1 MKKMLFILLAV
12 LGLAS
17 CRQDGDEL
25 GRSGNQASKETK
37 LVSLNLSGDLELP
50 FEDLVQQGK
59 ALTLVP
65 NTKGGK
71 SVLTPTFD
79 EGDQVAALCY
89 VTSLDKTQSSAALP
103 VTLTAKEGGTKLSF
117 FGDVP
122 VPTSMLNGQN
132 LLLSVFVGFNPDGT
146 LKEYPT
152 SAPYYAKSGT
162 RTPITNYPIALQ
174 AKAQID
180 YKGQAGSTTTG
191 SYRNLALKFKLVGS
205 LIRCAIKNETDR
217 ELTVKALE
225 LHGLGAEG
233 IKLAKPTS
241 GSSQETFVTSDKTD
255 PANAV
260 RLYTLPTP
268 VKLLVNGEV
277 GYYIVYAPLV
287 SKEDG
292 RNIDYKGYIRPILS
306 DATLQAEYSGTQ
318 TPKVLPQD
326 RMGKLAL
333 TTIILKE
340 KGAISPDG
348 IPLQYWNA
356 HIYYRGTS
364 GAKLLTLS
372 EWPGAGATYG
382 NNGSYSFTGNIIGWE
397 EKGFYFR
404 PDEVT
409 PAEVTSLGQ
418 GVHIPTAAEL
428 DGVFLPETFKLDPAR
443 NSVPDSYSTAS
454 AYNVTKL
461 EDIEVGKKRIAG
473 SGSYWRGALESQLG
487 DNKLRTALF
496 WSGALSRREPVY
508 ALRFGKLSPADV
520 AAYKAKGFKDSEIA
534 QDDKSRVAYMYTY
547 NGEDILVYSCYIGE
561 NDEIRTAEDLKT
573 KNVFGNADNTL
584 RRPSQAYK
592 GAPIYGR
599 TFPYFAAQY
608 SAPNVNS
615 GARRY
620 PSTRQSFAMPRS
632 YNGIYTNSPIPSRYL
647 DLVTP
652 PAPPSGILRLNK
664 RGDTTLESVWIH
676 RADEGQFD
684 PTVNGWQ
691 YESGLNKYSAVVKS
705 FAKDLPKN
713 GGYFVFPLYLLS
725 DKPTT
730 TLYQMR

>member
-12 LGLAS
+12 LGFAS

-50 FEDLVQQGK
+50 FEDLVQEGK

-103 VTLTAKEGGTKLSF
+103 VTLTATEGGKKLSF

-132 LLLSVFVGFNPDGT
+132 LLLSVFVGFKPDGT

-205 LIRCAIKNETDR
+205 LIRCAIKNETER

-225 LHGLGAEG
+225 LHGLGAKG

-241 GSSQETFVTSDKTD
+241 GSSQETFVTSDETD
-255 PANAV
+255 PANTV
-260 RLYTLPTP
+260 QLYTLPTP
-268 VKLLVNGEV
+268 VKLLANGNV

-292 RNIDYKGYIRPILS
+292 RNTDYKGYIRPILS
-306 DATLQAEYSGTQ
+306 DATLQAEYADAQ

-348 IPLQYWNA
+348 IPLQYWNT
-356 HIYYRGTS
+356 HIYYRGTD
-364 GAKLLTLS
+364 GARLLNHT
-372 EWPGAGATYG
+372 EWPGTGATWG
-382 NNGSYSFTGNIIGWE
+382 DNGSYPFTGNIIGWE
-397 EKGFYFR
+397 ENAFYFR
-404 PDEVT
+404 PNEVT
-409 PAEVTSLGQ
+409 PAEVTSLGS

-428 DGVFLPETFKLDPAR
+428 NGIIPPETFNLDPAH
-443 NSVPDSYSTAS
+443 NSVPSYYSTSS
-454 AYNVTKL
+454 AYSVTKA

-473 SGSYWRGALESQLG
+473 SSSYWRADLGPQLN
-487 DNKLRTALF
+487 DAKLRTELF
-496 WSGALSRREPVY
+496 WNGQLSPKDPVY
-508 ALRFGKLSPADV
+508 ALRFGKLSPAEV

-534 QDDKSRVAYMYTY
+534 QDDKSRVAYVYLY
-547 NGEDILVYSCYIGE
+547 NGEDIVVYSCYIGE

-573 KNVFGNADNTL
+573 KNVFDGVV
-584 RRPSQAYK
+584 RPFPRPNQSYN
-592 GAPIYGR
+592 GATIYGR
-599 TFPYFAAQY
+599 VFPCFAAQY
-608 SAPNVNS
+608 SAPNIE
-615 GARRY
+615 GGKRKHPR
-620 PSTRQSFAMPRS
+620 TRQSFAMGRS
-632 YNGIYTNSPIPSRYL
+632 YNGLYTNSPLPSKYL
-647 DLVTP
+647 DFVTP
-652 PAPPSGILRLNK
+652 VAPPSGILRLNK

-676 RADEGQFD
+676 RGDEGQFD
-684 PTVNGWQ
+684 PTINGWQ

-705 FAKDLPKN
+705 FAKDLPTN
-713 GGYFVFPLYLLS
+713 NGYFAFPLYLLS
-725 DKPTT
+725 DEPSTT
-730 TLYQMR
+730 IYKMR

>member
-1 MKKMLFILLAV
+1 MLFILLAV
-12 LGLAS
+12 LGFAS

-50 FEDLVQQGK
+50 FEDLVEQGK

-103 VTLTAKEGGTKLSF
+103 VTLTAKEGGKKLSF

-132 LLLSVFVGFNPDGT
+132 LLLSVFVGFQPDGT

-241 GSSQETFVTSDKTD
+241 GSSQETFVTSDETD
-255 PANAV
+255 PANTV
-260 RLYTLPTP
+260 QLYTLPTP
-268 VKLLVNGEV
+268 VKLLANGNV

-292 RNIDYKGYIRPILS
+292 RNTDYKGYIRPILG
-306 DATLQAEYSGTQ
+306 DATLQAEYADAQ

-348 IPLQYWNA
+348 IPLQYWNS
-356 HIYYRGTS
+356 HIFYKDGS
-364 GAKLLTLS
+364 VPKLLDLNT
-372 EWPGAGATYG
+372 WPGVGAPQYDNGEYPLFG
-382 NNGSYSFTGNIIGWE
+382 NLIGWE

-404 PDEVT
+404 PNEVSL
-409 PAEVTSLGQ
+409 ADVASLGA
-418 GVHIPTAAEL
+418 GVHIPTTAEL
-428 DGVFLPETFKLDPAR
+428 DGIAPPETFKLDPAR
-443 NSVPDSYSTAS
+443 NSVPSYYSASS
-454 AYNVTKL
+454 AYNVTKA

-473 SGSYWRGALESQLG
+473 SSSYWRADLGSQLS
-487 DNKLRTALF
+487 DDKLRTALF
-496 WSGALSRREPVY
+496 WSGQLSRKDPVY
-508 ALRFGKLSPADV
+508 ALRFGKLSPAEV

-534 QDDKSRVAYMYTY
+534 QDDKSRVAYMYMY
-547 NGEDILVYSCYIGE
+547 NGEEVVIRSCYIGE

-573 KNVFGNADNTL
+573 KNVFRNEASSYSVPNQVYNAH
-584 RRPSQAYK
+584 PV
-592 GAPIYGR
+592 YGR
-599 TFPYFAAQY
+599 LLPYFGAQY
-608 SAPNVNS
+608 ATPAVEG
-615 GARRY
+615 GARKF
-620 PSTRQSFAMPRS
+620 PVTRQSFPMGQSFVGR
-632 YNGIYTNSPIPSRYL
+632 YTNSALPSKYFDMVMPL
-647 DLVTP
+647 S
-652 PAPPSGILRLNK
+652 APSGILRLNK

-676 RADEGQFD
+676 RGDEGQFD

-691 YESGLNKYSAVVKS
+691 FRSGEDAYGRIEKS
-705 FAKDLPKN
+705 YVKDLPKN
-713 GGYFVFPLYLLS
+713 GGYFAFPLYLLS

-730 TLYQMR
+730 TLNQMR